1 MQKWILQ
8 GKSSK
13 ALPTV
18 HIVSDSVGTTAL
30 GLVRAAAACF
40 EVFDPAI
47 EILPR
52 VSSQKEM
59 ISDIDAHVSF
69 HRRIGEYP
77 FVLFYT
83 LVSPDMRQALQD
95 YIEKNNDII
104 IAVDA
109 MSPALDALTKAS
121 GQ

>member
-13 ALPTV
+13 TLPTV
-18 HIVSDSVGTTAL
+18 HIVSDSVGTKAQ

-52 VSSQKEM
+52 VSSEKEM
-59 ISDIDAHVSF
+59 ISEIDEMCIRDRAYSYQGFFGFGRFSF
-69 HRRIGEYP
+69 
-77 FVLFYT
+77 
-83 LVSPDMRQALQD
+83 
-95 YIEKNNDII
+95 
-104 IAVDA
+104 
-109 MSPALDALTKAS
+109 
-121 GQ
+121 

>member
-13 ALPTV
+13 TLPTV
-18 HIVSDSVGTTAL
+18 HIVSDSVGTTAQ

-52 VSSQKEM
+52 VISEKEM
-59 ISDIDAHVSF
+59 ISEIDAHVSL
-69 HRRIGEYP
+69 HRRIGEHP
-77 FVLFYT
+77 FRSLLYVGFSCYAAGSSG
-83 LVSPDMRQALQD
+83 VYRQ
-95 YIEKNNDII
+95 E
-104 IAVDA
+104 
-109 MSPALDALTKAS
+109 
-121 GQ
+121 